1 MGYDGTDRHSL
12 TGFPEYA
19 NAIIT
24 RSQEQSIRKLIGER
38 TTVQENQRPP
48 KMICDAIVTLKERSG
63 SSQYAI
69 TKFLEDKHKKHLPA
83 NFRKLLLV
91 QLKKL
96 VASAKLVKVKNSFK
110 LPSAPP
116 KRQPQISAEK
126 TSKPKLKTKTPSAKP
141 KSKLAAKPKVKTPV
155 KAKTAAKPKKAVAK
169 PAKVASTKKVASPGK
184 KGVAKPAKVARTK
197 KVASPGKKAVA
208 AKPRS
213 VKSPT
218 VKKGVAKKA
227 KK

>member
-1 MGYDGTDRHSL
+1 MSGTTNPKKS
-12 TGFPEYA
+12 
-19 NAIIT
+19 
-24 RSQEQSIRKLIGER
+24 RSPRAYPSFHE
-38 TTVQENQRPP
+38 
-48 KMICDAIVTLKERSG
+48 MICDAIVTLKERSG

-169 PAKVASTKKVASPGK
+169 PAKVA
-184 KGVAKPAKVARTK
+184 RTK

>member
-1 MGYDGTDRHSL
+1 MSGTTNPKKS
-12 TGFPEYA
+12 
-19 NAIIT
+19 
-24 RSQEQSIRKLIGER
+24 RSPRAYPSFHE
-38 TTVQENQRPP
+38 
-48 KMICDAIVTLKERSG
+48 MICDAIMTLKERSG

-155 KAKTAAKPKKAVAK
+155 KAKTGAKPKKAVTK

-184 KGVAKPAKVARTK
+184 KAVAKPAKVARTK